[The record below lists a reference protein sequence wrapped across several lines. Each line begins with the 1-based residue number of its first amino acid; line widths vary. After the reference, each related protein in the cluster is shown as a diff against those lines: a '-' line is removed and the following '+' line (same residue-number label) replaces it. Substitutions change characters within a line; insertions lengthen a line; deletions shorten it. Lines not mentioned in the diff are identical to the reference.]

1 MTETSLQRVT
11 ANYEALAGHIRK
23 LTRSFYDRL
32 FEAMPHVR
40 ALFRL
45 DIDLQSQHLAA
56 ALALIVR
63 NLRDLDLL
71 EEPLMELGAGHARVG
86 VRPEHYPVLCRT
98 MVQTLRDGS
107 GGTWSPEL
115 DADWT
120 ELLAR
125 VSRIMMAGATRHAAS
140 SRRPRLP

>member
-1 MTETSLQRVT
+1 MTQASLQRIT
-11 ANYEALAGHIRK
+11 TNYEALAGRIGS
-23 LTRSFYDRL
+23 LTRTFYDRL
-32 FEAMPHVR
+32 FQAMPHVR
-40 ALFRL
+40 PLFRL

-63 NLRDLDLL
+63 NLRDMDLL

-98 MVQTLRDGS
+98 MVATLRDGS
-107 GGTWSPEL
+107 AGAWSPEL
-115 DADWT
+115 EADWT

-125 VSRIMMAGATRHAAS
+125 VSRIMMNGALRVVAS
-140 SRRPRLP
+140 SPNPELR

>member
-1 MTETSLQRVT
+1 MTETSLRRVT
-11 ANYEALAGHIRK
+11 ANYESLAGQIGR

-40 ALFRL
+40 PLFRL

-98 MVQTLRDGS
+98 MVQALRDGS
-107 GGTWSPEL
+107 GETWSPEL
-115 DADWT
+115 EADWT

-125 VSRIMMAGATRHAAS
+125 VSRIMMSGALRHAAS
-140 SRRPRLP
+140 SRGP